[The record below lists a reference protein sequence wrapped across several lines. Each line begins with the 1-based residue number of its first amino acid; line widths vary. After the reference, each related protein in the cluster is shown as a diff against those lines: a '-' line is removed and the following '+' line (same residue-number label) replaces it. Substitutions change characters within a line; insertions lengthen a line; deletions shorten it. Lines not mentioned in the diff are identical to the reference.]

1 MFAKK
6 LPKQPVYSAEQDI
19 IYPMRDLY
27 YALIYPYL
35 SYGNITWGNT
45 YTSRLQPIRRLQ
57 KKIIRI
63 ITFSKY
69 TDHTSPL
76 FKELAILPLDDI
88 NNETIAL
95 FMFRFFNS
103 MLPSS
108 FNDYFRLN
116 KDIHKYNTRLSS
128 NIHKTQTRTNYK
140 KHSVKYKGNLIWNN
154 LPKYFK
160 EIRTIGL
167 FKKTVKTHFLL
178 QQKEENINH

>member
-1 MFAKK
+1 MRSLISSPGPTKHKMNNEYIEFLAAVQFDY
-6 LPKQPVYSAEQDI
+6 LPKVV
-19 IYPMRDLY
+19 MRDLY

-69 TDHTSPL
+69 TDHTSLL

-95 FMFRFFNS
+95 FRFFNS

-108 FNDYFRLN
+108 FNDYFKLN

-128 NIHKTQTRTNYK
+128 NIHKTQTRTNYQ

-154 LPKYFK
+154 LPTSFK
-160 EIRTIGL
+160 EIRTIDYSR
-167 FKKTVKTHFLL
+167 K
-178 QQKEENINH
+178 Q